1 MEVGGWAGY
10 TRLGQV
16 EMVGGCS
23 EVGGTRE
30 RGNGWSGGEMGGM
43 CVVWYGWCGGW
54 VVGGTE
60 WVTWWA
66 VWNGWRGGRDGM
78 GGVVGGVRR
87 AGGSL
92 FWAGWPSSDTDTHMW
107 LRGPKQGQAW
117 EGNRWKLYIKNNNSV
132 IKLIVESCLLFKFY
146 SGDNHARRTAPVP
159 PAAGRPRRH
168 ALEVRRSH
176 LGRPCYCVTADIH
189 VTPRIGT

>member
-1 MEVGGWAGY
+1 
-10 TRLGQV
+10 
-16 EMVGGCS
+16 MVGGCS

-107 LRGPKQGQAW
+107 LRGPKQG
-117 EGNRWKLYIKNNNSV
+117 
-132 IKLIVESCLLFKFY
+132 
-146 SGDNHARRTAPVP
+146 DNHARRTAPVP